1 MATLSNELLVGIV
14 GAGGFGQEVIHDLMA
29 QLDATRASSDNKSA
43 CFVES
48 EPAQRSVAG
57 YPCLSFQE
65 FVEHEAREKAFNVAI
80 ADPGTRRRVASE
92 LLGLG
97 LLPWAIQGRTAHV
110 LESASLGLGSILCDF
125 TSVTANA
132 QVGDFFHGNLYSYV
146 AHDCR
151 IGDFVTFAPN
161 VMCLGNVHIEDDV
174 YVGAGAIIR
183 QGTPDVPRRI
193 GKGSVIGMGAVVIRD
208 VPPYTTVVGNPAR
221 VLRTS
226 RPDDLNELRPDSG
239 S

>member
-1 MATLSNELLVGIV
+1 MATLNDDLLVGIV
-14 GAGGFGQEVIHDLMA
+14 GAGGFGQEIVHDLTA
-29 QLDATRASSDNKSA
+29 QLSATRASSLNASV

-48 EPAQRSVAG
+48 KPSQLSVAG

-65 FVEHEAREKAFNVAI
+65 FVKHEAREKAFNVAI
-80 ADPGTRRRVASE
+80 ADPRTRRRIASE
-92 LLGLG
+92 LMGLG
-97 LLPWAIQGRTAHV
+97 LKPWAIQGRMTHV
-110 LESASLGLGSILCDF
+110 LNSASIGLGSILCDF

-146 AHDCR
+146 AHDCN

-183 QGTPDVPRRI
+183 QGTRDVPRRI

-226 RPDDLNELRPDSG
+226 RPDDLNQLRPESG